1 MDNNLPKLTYFAARG
16 TCDQIRLLLA
26 ETNIP
31 YYEMTIN
38 GLEFNKIKNFLPFQQ
53 LPLWEEN
60 NLKIVHANAIM
71 RHLARKTEGLYG
83 NNEEERSLCDMW
95 EEQCDLILKNFWQ
108 AEFMKNNIYS
118 DFKLNEMKHKYFYES
133 LSLELKN
140 ISNLMSLNNNYYLVG
155 EKLTFVDIKL
165 FSVLDAI
172 NKEIKIAIPSFPL
185 LENFYQEI
193 GKRHRILEF
202 CLSDKRF

>member
-31 YYEMTIN
+31 YYEITIN

-71 RHLARKTEGLYG
+71 RHLAR
-83 NNEEERSLCDMW
+83 
-95 EEQCDLILKNFWQ
+95 
-108 AEFMKNNIYS
+108 
-118 DFKLNEMKHKYFYES
+118 
-133 LSLELKN
+133 
-140 ISNLMSLNNNYYLVG
+140 
-155 EKLTFVDIKL
+155 
-165 FSVLDAI
+165 
-172 NKEIKIAIPSFPL
+172 
-185 LENFYQEI
+185 
-193 GKRHRILEF
+193 
-202 CLSDKRF
+202 

>member
-71 RHLARKTEGLYG
+71 RHLARKTGLYG

-185 LENFYQEI
+185 LENFYKEI
-193 GKRHRILEF
+193 GKRNRILEF